1 VIRVAL
7 RDLAGRKLRSFLTAL
22 AIVLGVAM
30 VSGTY
35 VLTDTISRAFDNL
48 FQGAYEGISAV
59 VTGEQ
64 LVDFST
70 TGRPTVPEELLEQIR
85 GLPQVE
91 AAYGT
96 VESQMARLIDKEGEP
111 ILGNGAPNLAIGV
124 EPEQDTGTP
133 LVLTSG
139 RWPRGGDET
148 VIDAGTA
155 DEYGYV
161 VGEQIGIAAGGPVE
175 QLEIVGIARF
185 GTVDSIGGAT
195 FAVLELER
203 AQRLLGKEGRL
214 DTIQIVAGP
223 GVSSD
228 EVIAAVGPLVPD
240 DVAVRMAPEQAATEA
255 TEVDEALR
263 FLRYFLLAFAGIALF
278 VGAFVIFNTFSITVA
293 QRAREFATLR
303 TLGASRRQVLTTLT
317 VETFV
322 IGAVASVAG
331 LFLGLALARGLNWV
345 FAAGG
350 IDLPRTAQVLA
361 PRTIVVSFPI
371 GIVVT
376 VLAGLVPGLRATRV
390 PPIMAVR
397 EGATLPP
404 SRLGPFAP
412 YAAAVVVAAA
422 VALLAYGL
430 FTDPLGTQQR
440 LVILAAGCLLLF
452 FGVALVSSKLVRPIA
467 SVLGRGT
474 ERVGGPAG
482 RLARDNASRNPGRT
496 AATAAALMIGLAL
509 VTFVAVLGAGLRG
522 SVVETIDRQVEA
534 DYVLGSGDGFSQFP
548 AGAGDALAAAPEV
561 EVAASVRADSARVGE
576 RTEYVTGVDPQTIGR
591 LYRFEWQDGSDE
603 AVAQLADG
611 GAVVTNQFAARHDL
625 GIGDTFSLTTPAG
638 TTLEPTVRGIY
649 EPPALGSLLGDATI
663 SVEAWDDAF
672 PEAVNL
678 NTYVDVRGEPGPEV
692 AAALEQRLADFPE
705 AMLQTKAEYVES
717 QQRSVDVL
725 LNMLYVLLALSVIV
739 SLFGMVNT
747 LALSVFERTR
757 ELGLLRAVGMTRRQA
772 RRMIRHESVITALIG
787 AVLGLPLGVFLAGLV
802 TAALRDE
809 GVVFSVPWGSLA
821 VFAMIAALAGVL
833 AAILPARR
841 ASRLDVLK
849 ALQYE

>member
-1 VIRVAL
+1 MIRVAL
-7 RDLAGRKLRSFLTAL
+7 RDLAGRKLRAFLTAL
-22 AIVLGVAM
+22 AVVLGVAM

-48 FQGAYEGISAV
+48 FEGSYEGISAV

-64 LVDFST
+64 IVDFST
-70 TGRPTVPEELLEQIR
+70 TGRPTVPEELRDELAA
-85 GLPQVE
+85 LPQVE

-96 VESQMARLIDKEGEP
+96 VESQMARLLDREGEP

-124 EPEQDTGTP
+124 DPEQDTGTP

-155 DEYGYV
+155 DRHDYG
-161 VGEQIGIAAGGPVE
+161 VGDRIGIAAGGPVE
-175 QLEIVGIARF
+175 ELEIVGIARF

-195 FAVLELER
+195 FAVLELDR
-203 AQRLLGKEGRL
+203 AQELLRKEGRL
-214 DTIQIVAGP
+214 DTIQLVAAP
-223 GVSSD
+223 GVSTED
-228 EVIAAVGPLVPD
+228 VIAAVEPLVPEN
-240 DVAVRMAPEQAATEA
+240 VAVRSAPEQAAAEA
-255 TEVDEALR
+255 RDVDQFLR
-263 FLRYFLLAFAGIALF
+263 FLRYFLLAFAGVALF

-303 TLGASRRQVLTTLT
+303 TLGASRRQVLGTIA
-317 VETFV
+317 VETLV

-331 LFLGLALARGLNWV
+331 LFLGLGLARGINWV
-345 FAAGG
+345 FTAGG
-350 IDLPRTAQVLA
+350 VDLPRTAQVLA
-361 PRTIVVSFPI
+361 LRTIVISLSI

-376 VLAGLVPGLRATRV
+376 LLAGLVPGLRATRV
-390 PPIMAVR
+390 PPILAVR

-412 YAAAVVVAAA
+412 YFAAVLVAAA
-422 VALLAYGL
+422 IAILAYGL
-430 FTDPLGTQQR
+430 FTDTLGTQER
-440 LVILAAGCLLLF
+440 LLTLAAGCVLLF
-452 FGVALVSSKLVRPIA
+452 FGVALVSSKLVPPIA
-467 SVLGRGT
+467 SLLGRGA
-474 ERVGGPAG
+474 ERIGRVAG
-482 RLARDNASRNPGRT
+482 RLARENVSRNPGRT

-522 SVVETIDRQVEA
+522 SVVQTIDRQVEA

-548 AGAGDALAAAPEV
+548 AGAGEAVAGAPEV

-576 RTEYVTGVDPQTIGR
+576 RTEYVTGVDPEAIAHV
-591 LYRFEWQDGSDE
+591 YRFEWQEGSDDS
-603 AVAQLADG
+603 VAALRDG
-611 GAVVTNQFAARHDL
+611 GAIVTNQFAARHDL
-625 GIGDTFSLTTPAG
+625 QVGDSFSLTTPAG
-638 TTLEPTVRGIY
+638 TSVEAEVRGIY

-663 SVEAWDDAF
+663 AVDAWDQAF
-672 PEAVNL
+672 PEPVNL

-692 AAALEQRLADFPE
+692 AAALERRLEDFPE
-705 AMLQTKAEYVES
+705 AVLQTKAEYVEA
-717 QQRSVDVL
+717 QQQSVDVL
-725 LNMLYVLLALSVIV
+725 LNMLYVLLALSVVV

-802 TAALRDE
+802 TAALREE
-809 GVVFSVPWGSLA
+809 GVVFAVPWPSL
-821 VFAMIAALAGVL
+821 VFFACVAALAGVL

-841 ASRLDVLK
+841 ASQIDVLE